1 MNCDTPGDTIIFG
14 TKGGLRIPSTECWN
28 GSIGGDLTIYH
39 EVAGSQVETKIPMIA
54 EKPGAPSNFDKKI
67 RSFVDACKN
76 GDPAPVPSSQII
88 YNQAI
93 LDSIAKSSDLGRE
106 VEVVIPEV

>member
-1 MNCDTPGDTIIFG
+1 MNMDTSGDTLIYG

-28 GSIGGDLTIYH
+28 GSIGGDLTTYH
-39 EVAGSQVETKIPMIA
+39 EVAGKQVETKIPMIHDR
-54 EKPGAPSNFDKKI
+54 PGAPSNFDKKI

-76 GDPAPVPSSQII
+76 GGEAPVPSSQIL

-93 LDSIAKSSDLGRE
+93 LDAIAQSSEKGRE
-106 VEVVIPEV
+106 VKIVIPEI